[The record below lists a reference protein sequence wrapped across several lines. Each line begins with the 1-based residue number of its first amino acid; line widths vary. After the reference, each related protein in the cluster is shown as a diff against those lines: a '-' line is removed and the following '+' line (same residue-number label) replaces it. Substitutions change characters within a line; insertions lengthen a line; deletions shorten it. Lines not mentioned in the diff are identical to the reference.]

1 MGAYCIDLDQVDETP
16 KNGISLELI
25 SHEKVYNRLTY
36 KPIIVN
42 DYAATLSTG
51 AAAEKINELIRTHYQ
66 NDQLDTLPTCDC
78 GLITGSANEGV
89 LCDVCHT
96 EVRRIV
102 DRPLQ
107 SQIWMRTPDIVPA
120 FISPRFWSL
129 FTTYTGGNNT
139 NGTSKR
145 FCLLEYLTD
154 PMYIPG
160 GKGSNLAETNPAI
173 RNAIKFLKDHQI
185 ERGLDKFYYDFD
197 RIMAI
202 ILDPANFGKFK
213 VSKDADRAR
222 PLCDELREL
231 VTKYRDCIFTRYLPF
246 PSRIIM
252 VSEQTG
258 NNAYI
263 DPNSVPAFNAVKML
277 CSIEND
283 PMRLSNRA
291 IVSRT
296 VRVIK
301 LLAEYYNTF
310 KQKTCGRKQGIFR
323 RQMGSTR
330 SPYTGRAVVTP
341 QSGTHE
347 YDEVHTP
354 WGWTVALMSVQLSN
368 KLLNR
373 DYNPRNITK
382 LLDKH
387 TNNSEGAG
395 GDLINELF
403 NELIAEC
410 PEGGIPLQMLRNPTL
425 ERLSSQCFR
434 ITKVI
439 RNTDVYAIKI
449 SVLAI
454 RGSNCDFDGDMLQC
468 KLLLDN
474 KEKAL
479 FSRLRPHLGLIDT
492 DNARRI
498 KGVHTLHPETITMI
512 NNFLYHNRMGQ

>member
-1 MGAYCIDLDQVDETP
+1 MGAYCIDSGQVDNMP
-16 KNGISLELI
+16 RNGISLELI
-25 SHEKVYNRLTY
+25 SHEKVYSRLAH
-36 KPIIVN
+36 KPVIIN

-66 NDQLDTLPTCDC
+66 NDQLDTLPTCDHGC
-78 GLITGSANEGV
+78 TTGGVNEGV
-89 LCDVCHT
+89 ICETCHT

-107 SQIWMRTPDIVPA
+107 SQIWMRTPEQVPA

-129 FTTYTGGNNT
+129 FTAYTGGNNA

-154 PMYIPG
+154 PLYIPG
-160 GKGSNLAETNPAI
+160 GKGSNLAETNPAV
-173 RNAIKFLKDHQI
+173 RNAIKFLKDHHI

-197 RIMAI
+197 RIMTI

-213 VSKDADRAR
+213 VSKDTDRAK
-222 PLCDELREL
+222 PLYEELSEL

-283 PMRLSNRA
+283 PMRLTNRA

-330 SPYTGRAVVTP
+330 SPYTGRAVITP
-341 QSGTHE
+341 LAGTHE
-347 YDEVHTP
+347 YDEIHTP
-354 WGWTVALMSVQLSN
+354 WGWTVTLMSVHLSN
-368 KLLNR
+368 KLMHR
-373 DYNPRNITK
+373 DFNPRAITK
-382 LLDKH
+382 LLDTH

-395 GDLINELF
+395 ADLIEEIF
-403 NELIAEC
+403 HEMIREC
-410 PEGGIPLQMLRNPTL
+410 PEGGIPLEMLRNPTL
-425 ERLSSQCFR
+425 ERLSSQDFR
-434 ITKVI
+434 ITKII

-454 RGSNCDFDGDMLQC
+454 KGKNADPFS
-468 KLLLDN
+468 
-474 KEKAL
+474 AL
-479 FSRLRPHLGLIDT
+479 
-492 DNARRI
+492 N
-498 KGVHTLHPETITMI
+498 
-512 NNFLYHNRMGQ
+512 